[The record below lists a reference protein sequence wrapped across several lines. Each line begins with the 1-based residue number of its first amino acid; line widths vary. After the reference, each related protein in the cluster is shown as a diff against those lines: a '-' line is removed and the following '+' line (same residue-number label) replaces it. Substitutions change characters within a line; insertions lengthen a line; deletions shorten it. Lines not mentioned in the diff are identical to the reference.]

1 MKSKREGND
10 RPNDAK
16 LHSTM
21 NNLANQN
28 ETAKAVAYARLKREG
43 VLHIAGDD
51 AREFLHGQL
60 TNDIEHLA
68 PDHARLAGWCTAKG
82 RLLATALVVPAES
95 GFFLLLPRELIPVV
109 AKRLRVFVLRAKV
122 TIEESSDRWAQ
133 IGLFGDAALSTLAA
147 QGVELSEEVHA
158 VVRRDD
164 VIVVRV
170 EGDRARLLAPAP
182 GPGALIE
189 RLGAAEADEARWQL
203 EDIRMGLPQIV
214 AATQDL
220 FVPQMLNLEA
230 IAAVDFKKG
239 CYPGQEVVARAQFRG
254 QVKRRMVRARMP
266 AGAML
271 MPGQDLFSDD
281 QPGQPSGTV
290 VSAAPGNGGS
300 EILAVIPT
308 AAAEHQVPM
317 RATPGGPALELLP
330 LPYAV

>member
-1 MKSKREGND
+1 MIARTTLEF
-10 RPNDAK
+10 
-16 LHSTM
+16 HSTM
-21 NNLANQN
+21 NNQANQN
-28 ETAKAVAYARLKREG
+28 EAAKEFAYARLGREG
-43 VLHIAGDD
+43 VLHVAGDD
-51 AREFLHGQL
+51 ARAFLHGQL

-68 PDHARLAGWCTAKG
+68 PDRARLAGWCTAKG
-82 RLLATALVVPAES
+82 RLLATALVVPVES
-95 GFFLLLPRELIPVV
+95 GFFLLLPRELVPLV
-109 AKRLRVFVLRAKV
+109 AKRLRMFVLRAKV
-122 TIEESSDRWAQ
+122 TLEDASERWAQ
-133 IGLFGDAALSTLAA
+133 FGLFGDAALPALAA
-147 QGVELSEEVHA
+147 QGVEIPDQAHA
-158 VVRRDD
+158 VVRAGDA
-164 VIVVRV
+164 IVVRV
-170 EGDRARLLAPAP
+170 GADRARLLAPAP

-266 AGAML
+266 AGATL
-271 MPGQDLFSDD
+271 TPGQDLFSDD

-290 VSAAPGNGGS
+290 ISAAPGNGGS
-300 EILAVIPT
+300 ELLAVIPT
-308 AAAEHQVPM
+308 AAVEHQVPI
-317 RATPGGPALELLP
+317 RAAPDGPALEFLP